1 MNKFIVSLFFHS
13 CCDLFVHLW
22 RESDIKVIYLMKMKS
37 DNSSSHTFEKK
48 RMWLALLP
56 AILFVAMIWLS
67 FLVDYAALPD
77 WNYSRLGIY
86 PGEVSGLKG
95 IIFSPFLHSSFSHLW
110 SNTLS
115 LLILVWFL
123 FYFYSKIAFS
133 TLLYLWIL
141 SGFVTWIIGRDSYH
155 IGASGLVF
163 AILFF
168 LFFSGLFRKYIPL
181 VAVSM
186 IVAFIYG
193 GTVWSIFPITEMV
206 DASISWEGHL
216 SGAVSGLL
224 LAVLFRREGPQKPEK
239 RWEEEEDEVATEYIT
254 EDGSNKID

>member
-1 MNKFIVSLFFHS
+1 
-13 CCDLFVHLW
+13 
-22 RESDIKVIYLMKMKS
+22 
-37 DNSSSHTFEKK
+37 
-48 RMWLALLP
+48 MWLALLP
-56 AILFVAMIWLS
+56 AILLIAMIWLS
-67 FLVDYAALPD
+67 FIVAYAGLPE
-77 WNYSRLGIY
+77 WNYSRLGIK
-86 PGEVSGLKG
+86 PGELSGLKG

-123 FYFYSKIAFS
+123 FYFYSKIAFR

-155 IGASGLVF
+155 VGASGVVF

-168 LFFSGLFRKYIPL
+168 LFFSGLFRKYITL

-193 GTVWSIFPITEMV
+193 GTLWSIFPIAEMV

-224 LAVLFRREGPQKPEK
+224 LAVIFRKQGPQKPEEI
-239 RWEEEEDEVATEYIT
+239 WEEEYEDESEEIT
-254 EDGSNKID
+254 EDETNKIE

>member
-1 MNKFIVSLFFHS
+1 
-13 CCDLFVHLW
+13 
-22 RESDIKVIYLMKMKS
+22 
-37 DNSSSHTFEKK
+37 
-48 RMWLALLP
+48 MWLALLP
-56 AILFVAMIWLS
+56 AMLIVAIIWLS
-67 FLVDYAALPD
+67 FMITHAGVSD
-77 WNYSRLGIY
+77 WNYSNLGIK
-86 PGEVSGLKG
+86 PGDVSGLKG

-115 LLILVWFL
+115 LLILIWLL
-123 FYFYSKIAFS
+123 FYFYSRIAFS
-133 TLLYLWIL
+133 TLLYLWVL
-141 SGFVTWIIGRDSYH
+141 SGAVTWVIGRDSYH
-155 IGASGLVF
+155 VGASGLVF

-216 SGAVSGLL
+216 SGAISGLL
-224 LAVLFRREGPQKPEK
+224 LAVIFRKQGPQKPVET
-239 RWEEEEDEVATEYIT
+239 WEEENDTDIYVFTEDESTRIE
-254 EDGSNKID
+254 

>member
-1 MNKFIVSLFFHS
+1 
-13 CCDLFVHLW
+13 
-22 RESDIKVIYLMKMKS
+22 
-37 DNSSSHTFEKK
+37 
-48 RMWLALLP
+48 MWLALLP
-56 AILFVAMIWLS
+56 AILLIAMIWLS
-67 FLVDYAALPD
+67 FIVAYAGLPE
-77 WNYSRLGIY
+77 WNYSRLGIK
-86 PGEVSGLKG
+86 PGEMSGLKG

-123 FYFYSKIAFS
+123 FYFYSKIAFR

-155 IGASGLVF
+155 VGASGVVF

-168 LFFSGLFRKYIPL
+168 LFFSGLFRKYITL

-193 GTVWSIFPITEMV
+193 GTLWSIFPIAEMV

-224 LAVLFRREGPQKPEK
+224 LAVIFRKQGPQKPEEI
-239 RWEEEEDEVATEYIT
+239 WEEEYEDESEEIT
-254 EDGSNKID
+254 EDETNKIE

>member
-1 MNKFIVSLFFHS
+1 
-13 CCDLFVHLW
+13 
-22 RESDIKVIYLMKMKS
+22 
-37 DNSSSHTFEKK
+37 
-48 RMWLALLP
+48 MWLALLP
-56 AILFVAMIWLS
+56 AILFVAIIWLS
-67 FLVDYAALPD
+67 FIFANAGVSD
-77 WNYSRLGIY
+77 WNYSRLGIK
-86 PGEVSGLKG
+86 PGDVGGLKG

-115 LLILVWFL
+115 LLILIWLL
-123 FYFYSKIAFS
+123 FYFYSKIALNM
-133 TLLYLWIL
+133 LLYLWVL
-141 SGFVTWIIGRDSYH
+141 SGSVTWIIGRDSYH
-155 IGASGLVF
+155 VGASGLVF

-193 GTVWSIFPITEMV
+193 GTVWSIFPIAEMV

-224 LAVLFRREGPQKPEK
+224 LAVIFRRQGPQKPVET
-239 RWEEEEDEVATEYIT
+239 WDEESDEESDEFSEDETARME
-254 EDGSNKID
+254 